1 MSGFGD
7 FPIKSLLLAT
17 LCQLLKHFLEIQ
29 TQNLQ
34 NKSFTESPI
43 ILNIAV
49 GITAN
54 LRSWSVSL
62 PTQVIKKFHVDIF
75 VVVTV
80 ILKNKMC
87 VGW

>member
-17 LCQLLKHFLEIQ
+17 LCKLLKHFLEIQ

-34 NKSFTESPI
+34 NKSFTETPM

-54 LRSWSVSL
+54 LRS
-62 PTQVIKKFHVDIF
+62 
-75 VVVTV
+75 
-80 ILKNKMC
+80 
-87 VGW
+87 